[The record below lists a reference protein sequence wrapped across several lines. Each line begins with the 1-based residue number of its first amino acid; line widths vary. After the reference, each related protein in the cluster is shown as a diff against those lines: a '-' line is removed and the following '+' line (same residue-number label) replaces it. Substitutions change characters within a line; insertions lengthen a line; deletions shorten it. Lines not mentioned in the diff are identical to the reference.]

1 MLPSEIFEQVLLRP
15 SLYTSAGNSVGA
27 IAAFMS
33 GFIQSQECSSLNFD
47 ADIYFGFQKWVEA
60 RYELDPSRQWQH
72 IIIYMSPSEEQALRL
87 TRELWQEYKA
97 EKTSQ
102 S

>member
-27 IAAFMS
+27 ITAFMS

-47 ADIYFGFQKWVEA
+47 ADIYFGFQK
-60 RYELDPSRQWQH
+60 
-72 IIIYMSPSEEQALRL
+72 
-87 TRELWQEYKA
+87 
-97 EKTSQ
+97 
-102 S
+102 